1 MNKEK
6 EINFEL
12 NDFQKELVNKE
23 KQIVGIVCVVIGF
36 VLGIIFYCKVI

>member
-12 NDFQKELVNKE
+12 NNFQKELVNRE
-23 KQIVGIVCVVIGF
+23 KQIVGIVGIVIGF